1 MRPFQTA
8 CFCLIALVFAPAE
21 ASPQHR
27 ENLEVAPG
35 HQTVISASGVR
46 RASVGDPAVADARV
60 LSGVQQVIV
69 TGKRI
74 GTTDLYLWFKDG
86 RKTVY
91 GIQVSTGSRDLKG
104 ELSRLLG
111 GMEGV
116 ELKRIGSRWILDGQV
131 YRGTDLA
138 RIQRIL
144 KLYPQV
150 QDLTHM
156 NLEALK
162 FLAGEIQRVLED
174 SGIRSIFVRPAGD
187 QLFLE
192 GTASGKSEASRAE
205 KIVASYFPRISNQM
219 TVGADLSR
227 LILVDVKL
235 TEVKTSSL
243 GQVGLKWPAQVDATG
258 LMTLTGAGTSGTV
271 NVGQDAAI
279 SLQALVESGAAKILS
294 NPKLLCKSGTPAS
307 FLAGGE
313 IPIRLIGER
322 TASIMFKEYGLQLEV
337 SAEAN
342 AARQVFLSIEARI
355 SDLDQAPAVE
365 GIPGIL
371 EHKVKTAVNLRFG
384 DTVVL
389 AGLME
394 NRARKNVQKV
404 PFLGHIPI
412 LGELFKSR
420 AFQNSESE
428 FLVFLTP
435 LPGEPGYPAD
445 SQELR
450 RMKKRLEKARGD
462 LDLSILD

>member
-1 MRPFQTA
+1 MRSFITGG
-8 CFCLIALVFAPAE
+8 LIALALFPALG
-21 ASPQHR
+21 ATSTQPQ
-27 ENLEVAPG
+27 ENLDVAPG
-35 HQTVISASGVR
+35 HQTLLSAPGVQR
-46 RASVGDPAVADARV
+46 VSIGDPTVADVRV
-60 LSGVQQVIV
+60 LSKAHQVIV
-69 TGKRI
+69 TGKRL
-74 GTTDLYLWFKDG
+74 GATDLILWFNDG

-91 GIQVSTGSRDLKG
+91 AVRVSAGVHDLKG
-104 ELSRLLG
+104 EVGRLLK

-116 ELKRIGSRWILDGQV
+116 ELKQVGSRWVLDGQV
-131 YRGTDLA
+131 FRGTDLA
-138 RIQRIL
+138 RIERVL

-150 QDLTHM
+150 QDLTRM
-156 NLEALK
+156 NPEALK
-162 FLAGEIQRVLED
+162 YLAGEIQHVLEEA
-174 SGIRSIFVRPAGD
+174 GITTVLVRSAGD

-205 KIVASYFPRISNQM
+205 KIAASIFPHVSNQM
-219 TVGADLSR
+219 TVGSDLTR

-235 TEVKTSSL
+235 TEVKTNSL
-243 GQVGLKWPAQVDATG
+243 GQIGLKWPSQIDV
-258 LMTLTGAGTSGTV
+258 TGALTVASSGTQGTL
-271 NVGQDAAI
+271 NVGETTV

-294 NPKLLCKSGTPAS
+294 NPKLLCRSGTPAS

-322 TASIMFKEYGLQLEV
+322 TAKVTFKEYGLLLEI

-342 AARQVFLSIEARI
+342 SARQVFLSIEARI
-355 SDLDQAPAVE
+355 SDLDQATAID

-371 EHKVKTAVNLRFG
+371 EHKVKTAANLNFG

-389 AGLME
+389 AGLFE

-404 PFLGHIPI
+404 PFLGHIPV

-420 AFQNSESE
+420 AFQNNESE

-435 LPGEPGYPAD
+435 LPGEPKYPAT
-445 SQELR
+445 SRELKHMQNR
-450 RMKKRLEKARGD
+450 VEKAREE